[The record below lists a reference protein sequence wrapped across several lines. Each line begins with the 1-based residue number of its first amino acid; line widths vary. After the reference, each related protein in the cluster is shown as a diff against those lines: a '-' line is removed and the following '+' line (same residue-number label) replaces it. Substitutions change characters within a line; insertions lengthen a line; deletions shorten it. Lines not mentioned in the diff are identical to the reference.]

1 MPTPASRRTVG
12 PQQTSEKD
20 GGGMELEVVGWGDSP
35 LLLGPALPGLQVLAT
50 PPPTAPPT
58 EPQDIGTRCDCPGK
72 GL

>member
-1 MPTPASRRTVG
+1 
-12 PQQTSEKD
+12 
-20 GGGMELEVVGWGDSP
+20 MELEVVDWGDSP